1 MTAYSEEQK
10 NALRDVLYNKSVKEL
25 VDIIIQDQEEIQEAK
40 QFRSIVIKVRNLVT
54 PPDERRKPGRPKK
67 D

>member
-1 MTAYSEEQK
+1 MTEEQK
-10 NALRDVLYNKSVKEL
+10 NALRDVLYNKPVREL
-25 VDIIIQDQEEIQEAK
+25 VEIIIQDQEEIQEAK

>member
-1 MTAYSEEQK
+1 MTEEQK
-10 NALRDVLYNKSVKEL
+10 NALREMLYNKSVKEL

-54 PPDERRKPGRPKK
+54 PPEERRKPGRPRK